1 MIKFCNKC
9 QMKEDWE
16 NFTQLQKTLLLP
28 SNFETTATIENSM
41 KLKTQL
47 AKVVT
52 YATQVANLS
61 TDADVAIRWRNFKLE

>member
-1 MIKFCNKC
+1 
-9 QMKEDWE
+9 MKGNWE

-52 YATQVANLS
+52 YASGQLVK
-61 TDADVAIRWRNFKLE
+61 DADVAVTKC